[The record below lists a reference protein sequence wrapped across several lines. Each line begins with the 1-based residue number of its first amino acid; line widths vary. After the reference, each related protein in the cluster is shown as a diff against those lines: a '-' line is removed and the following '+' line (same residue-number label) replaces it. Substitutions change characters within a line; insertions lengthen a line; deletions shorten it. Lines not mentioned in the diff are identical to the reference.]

1 MQHKVVYM
9 YITLAEIPL
18 FTLIDMD
25 DERRGME
32 IKTVLQSF
40 QLGKP
45 APKRTKKNEMD
56 ILAETKERN
65 HFKHFNHFNVWK
77 SVYGKSKLT

>member
-1 MQHKVVYM
+1 MFLANLSSHANVYLKSETYYFVSIMEHKVVYM
-9 YITLAEIPL
+9 YITLAEISL

-40 QLGKP
+40 HLGKP
-45 APKRTKKNEMD
+45 APKRTKTMKW
-56 ILAETKERN
+56 T
-65 HFKHFNHFNVWK
+65 
-77 SVYGKSKLT
+77 S